1 MALTHSTSELTP
13 FLAETRAAVNR
24 VIERW
29 CERLLG
35 EEDSPVTRAMAYALS
50 SPGKRL
56 RPALVVAAYRAVGG
70 GGEAFELATAVEV
83 IHCYSLVHDDLPCMD
98 DDDLRRGRPTTHRTF
113 DVPTATEAGYRMI
126 ALAARVLAEG
136 ARALELGPSRLK
148 EIALEL
154 FGAAGPRG
162 MIGGQVL
169 DLEAEGR
176 GANLDEVLTI
186 HRAKTGA
193 LITASAVIG
202 AIAGAADRRKV
213 NAIRA
218 YGEALGL
225 AFQIADDLLDITAT
239 AAELGKAAGKD
250 RDRRKATFATAM
262 SLDEARAQAQGYTE
276 AAVAHLRRANVD
288 CSLLAPLAQF
298 VVERRS

>member
-1 MALTHSTSELTP
+1 MVLTHSSSELTQ
-13 FLAETRAAVNR
+13 FLAESRAAVDR

-29 CERLLG
+29 CGRLLG
-35 EEDSPVTRAMAYALS
+35 EEDSSVTRAMAYALS

-56 RPALVVAAYRAVGG
+56 RPALVLAAYRAVGG
-70 GGEAFELATAVEV
+70 RGEAFELATALEV

-126 ALAARVLAEG
+126 ALAGRVLAEG
-136 ARALELGPSRLK
+136 ARILQLGAERLR

-154 FGAAGPRG
+154 FQAAGPRG

-176 GANLDEVLTI
+176 EASLDEVLAI

-202 AIAGAADRRKV
+202 ALAGGADRRKV
-213 NAIRA
+213 DAIRA

-225 AFQIADDLLDITAT
+225 AFQIADDLLDAT
-239 AAELGKAAGKD
+239 GTVAELGKAAGKD
-250 RDRRKATFATAM
+250 RERRKSTFATAM
-262 SLDEARAQAQGYTE
+262 SLEEARDQAQRYTE
-276 AAVAHLRRANVD
+276 AAVAHLRSADVD
-288 CSLLAPLAQF
+288 WTLLGPLAQF